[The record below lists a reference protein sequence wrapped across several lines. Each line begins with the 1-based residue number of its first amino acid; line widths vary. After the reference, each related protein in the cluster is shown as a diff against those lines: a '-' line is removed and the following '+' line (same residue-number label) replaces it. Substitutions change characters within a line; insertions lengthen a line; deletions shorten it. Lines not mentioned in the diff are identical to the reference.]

1 MPSEEEEEFAAC
13 SVIVVSDVF
22 SLLVFV
28 AGLNFWG
35 IVFVGVCSN
44 IFKGMLKGIGV
55 FTGILPR

>member
-28 AGLNFWG
+28 AGLNFWVLSLLESVL
-35 IVFVGVCSN
+35 ISSREC
-44 IFKGMLKGIGV
+44 
-55 FTGILPR
+55 